1 MGKSRKKFYAIHLIK
16 EKKDIIVE
24 DWTEAQKIMKGNKNL
39 FHGFA
44 TKEEAQSWLDGIT
57 PQDEAKHIANVDRAK
72 KKIANCKK
80 YSIQLPLDVAEVLD
94 GLCSKWN
101 KNASAILEDLIRTEY
116 MSDE

>member
-1 MGKSRKKFYAIHLIK
+1 MGKSRKKFYAIHLID
-16 EKKDIIVE
+16 EKKDLIVE
-24 DWTEAQKIMKGNKNL
+24 SWPEAQEITFHRSHL
-39 FHGFA
+39 LHGFE

-57 PQDEAKHIANVDRAK
+57 PQDEAKHIANVNRAK
-72 KKIANCKK
+72 KEIANCKK

-116 MSDE
+116 MSEE